1 MSIWDDINTEPAS
14 VLASAGRTPGY
25 GNSQA
30 SIWDDL
36 QAEDEANRPIPQPPQ
51 RQWHQPIGEAVNNA
65 ATLVGGISNNLD
77 RAGLDT
83 SEFFN
88 HAREARKQQY
98 ALPSDQRFAPRA
110 LAATSGAIGLT
121 DMVGN
126 FVAAPVQQY
135 LGVDPEDRFVFDNKK
150 RFNELPA
157 ISSVRDLAP
166 EFYDQYADVAQNV
179 APLPGRSA
187 ELLGQLGKRLP
198 AMSPAG
204 EAILE
209 LAKRMGGTKGAR
221 LIDAAMTQG
230 LIGGGQAINEAAKAR
245 QDINPMQIA
254 LSAGLGAAGG
264 AGLMGLEELIGG
276 IAKPLQQRLSGL
288 RRGSDVAMPNVP
300 QTNNNA
306 VDLGSRIESM
316 INRGHVDAGDPE
328 LAGLQQILDYG
339 KAQAPNVPTQA
350 APAGIAPPAR
360 VQASPM
366 DLAPPRKALKGS
378 AQVADLF
385 MDLAPIKASTQP
397 TKPTADVLFHNRLQ
411 AIREA
416 QPDTIMEAVS
426 QAARSIPRGAPPE
439 MRKTL
444 TDKIRSLV
452 TDTLKR
458 HKAEA
463 QELADQ
469 ASKAALAANDG
480 GYRYPENIQDF
491 DSKMP
496 QDGGYRYPGNIE
508 EFDNPIPRDG
518 GLRYPDTIDYAQ
530 AEGPH
535 GLKYPDYLDY
545 DQAPKASNDEYIGS
559 VWDDLEAESQAANPP
574 ARSQWDDLVAELEAP
589 NIESEGRT
597 RDLKIT
603 DEAGKHVLGRDV
615 VQYAKP
621 IDEIKSEPL
630 RGAVEEVAKAKL
642 AHSEAEYTFD
652 AYGEKLYEKFGNGKD
667 ALQIGKYTIEP
678 PSSEKVLSYK
688 GQAVAD
694 QLKDDL
700 SDTTRITNKAHY
712 EAVPALEPHEYSTVP
727 NVALDATEAE
737 GMLAL
742 LQRRKIETEKAYKT
756 AKDALKPN
764 GADHTLS
771 HKVDV
776 QTAAGPIAV
785 KVHYKAEQEAR
796 VFLAEDFNKENAR
809 LAKAGKPLKSEAE
822 FFGEAY
828 KAEAERLGESV
839 GTVHDFAARLQR
851 NADGYRN
858 AVEAFKDNPL
868 FGKVKEIG
876 AKPVGLSN
884 GSQQLA
890 DQAQANGLSLPKL
903 STITSAL
910 LGIGL
915 TTHSAAQAADGSI
928 EQTSEQQHKQ
938 EVEMRAG
945 VLLASSA
952 LGYKLISKLLK
963 TGVGKKLMLFADA
976 VDHAAVADKVLGKVG
991 PARLERMILDTTA
1004 EAVQM
1009 GWGVHFNSQNE
1020 KARAL
1025 TELVEGL
1032 PIATAFSAP
1041 PKDSAFIGM
1050 SQQQRQAVIGYYAAK
1065 KTLGKKVAGYVKEIQ
1080 DKLDDQSI
1088 PQDARD
1094 QVRKALGDSLLTL
1107 KNLALDMSGMKSA
1120 PEWPERVLSQGTANM
1135 MDFYFMTNPK
1145 HHLLNLS
1152 DSIISGSARL
1162 GPGNMARAYA
1172 DMLTPEYQKTFKD
1185 ANLFG
1190 SFKEDRASLG
1200 SLADK
1205 KLGRVR
1211 GVTEDLFKSDEF
1223 NANRV
1228 ALAAFSQFHQV
1239 VKQSLPANYAN
1250 SKNFTRDLLTGKGN
1264 IPEQVRSDAW
1274 AHMIEAEMRI
1284 LGMDPLRANPNWIKR
1299 ISRGSSVLSFANQ
1312 PVRMA
1317 RMLHEFATT
1326 NNYAAL
1332 GTFLVATTALGGEA
1346 AIPMLMQVAGEHL
1359 APEEIAKIKRTA
1371 NAFSISGFLAD
1382 HVPGSEYFVP
1392 NLSAKLQYEPIAPL
1406 LFGAST
1412 IAYQGARG
1420 DADKILKAGQ
1430 AASQGDYSKA
1440 GQAAS
1445 GAAKLTAQ
1453 LIAGGIPV
1461 GQAWRIVEAAQKSV
1475 AGQGTIYNFPNNSL
1489 DPNPRPIGDPHT
1501 LKYDTV
1507 PSGRAYPWL
1516 EQLLPGQLESTYRH
1530 KAQQAERHYAKGH
1543 KNPSY
1548 FFDKQF
1554 GQGR

>member
-1 MSIWDDINTEPAS
+1 MSIWDDINAEPAS
-14 VLASAGRTPGY
+14 VLATTGRTKGRN
-25 GNSQA
+25 NSQA

-36 QAEDEANRPIPQPPQ
+36 AAEDQANKPIPQPPQ

-65 ATLVGGISNNLD
+65 ATLVGGISNDLN

-83 SEFFN
+83 TDFFN
-88 HAREARKQQY
+88 RAREARKQQY
-98 ALPSDQRFAPRA
+98 ALPADQAFAPRA

-121 DMVGN
+121 DMLGN
-126 FVAAPVQQY
+126 FVAAPLQQHA
-135 LGVDPEDRFVFDNKK
+135 GIAPEDRFVFDNKQH
-150 RFNELPA
+150 FNDLPA
-157 ISSVRDLAP
+157 VKAVRDLAP

-187 ELLGQLGKRLP
+187 ELLGQVGKRLP

-209 LAKRMGGTKGAR
+209 LAKRMGGSKGAR
-221 LIDAAMTQG
+221 LLDAAITQG
-230 LIGGGQAINEAAKAR
+230 LIGGGQAINEAAKSR
-245 QDINPMQIA
+245 QDINPAQVA
-254 LSAGLGAAGG
+254 LSAGLGAVGG
-264 AGLMGLEELIGG
+264 TLLGGIEELLGG
-276 IAKPLQQRLSGL
+276 IARPLQQRINGL
-288 RRGSDVAMPNVP
+288 RRAPDAALPDVP
-300 QTNNNA
+300 QANNNA

-328 LAGLQQILDYG
+328 LAGLEQILNYG
-339 KAQAPNVPTQA
+339 KTQA
-350 APAGIAPPAR
+350 QSAPPSAPASAVVRDPLEG
-360 VQASPM
+360 
-366 DLAPPRKALKGS
+366 LALVPPRKQMKVLPKAVESPL
-378 AQVADLF
+378 DLE
-385 MDLAPIKASTQP
+385 PIKQTNQP
-397 TKPTADVLFHNRLQ
+397 TKPTADVMFHNRLQ

-416 QPDTIMEAVS
+416 KPDTIMEAVS
-426 QAARSIPRGAPPE
+426 QATRSIPRGAPPE
-439 MRKTL
+439 MRKPL
-444 TDKIRSLV
+444 TDKIRSLAAEA
-452 TDTLKR
+452 LNR

-480 GYRYPENIQDF
+480 GYRYP
-491 DSKMP
+491 
-496 QDGGYRYPGNIE
+496 GNIE
-508 EFDNPIPRDG
+508 EFDNSMARDG
-518 GLRYPDTIDYAQ
+518 GLRYPDYIDY
-530 AEGPH
+530 G
-535 GLKYPDYLDY
+535 
-545 DQAPKASNDEYIGS
+545 QAPKASNDEYLGS
-559 VWDDLEAESQAANPP
+559 VWDDIEAESQAANP
-574 ARSQWDDLVAELEAP
+574 LET
-589 NIESEGRT
+589 EGRT

-621 IDEIKSEPL
+621 IEEIQSEPL
-630 RGAVEEVAKAKL
+630 RGAVEKVAKAKL
-642 AHSEAEYTFD
+642 AHAEAEYTFD
-652 AYGEKLYEKFGNGKD
+652 EYGAKLYEKFGNKKD
-667 ALQIGKYTIEP
+667 ALRIGKYTIDP
-678 PSSEKVLSYK
+678 PGSEKVLTYK

-700 SDTTRITNKAHY
+700 SDTTRITNKAHF

-727 NVALDATEAE
+727 NVALDETEAE

-756 AKDALKPN
+756 AKEALKPN

-771 HKVDV
+771 HRVDV

-785 KVHYKAEQEAR
+785 KVHYKAAQEAR
-796 VFLAEDFNKENAR
+796 VFLAEDFAKENAR
-809 LAKAGKPLKSEAE
+809 LAKKGLPLKTEAE

-828 KAEAERLGESV
+828 KAEAERLGTSI

-858 AVEAFKDNPL
+858 AVAAFKDNPL

-890 DQAQANGLSLPKL
+890 DQAAAKGLSLPKL

-915 TTHSAAQAADGSI
+915 TTHGAAQAADGSI
-928 EQTSEQQHKQ
+928 EQTSEQQHRQ

-945 VLLASSA
+945 LLLASSA
-952 LGYKLISKLLK
+952 LGYKAISKLLK
-963 TGVGKKLMLFADA
+963 TGIGKKLMLFADA

-1004 EAVQM
+1004 EAAQM
-1009 GWGVHFNSQNE
+1009 AWGVHFDSQNE

-1041 PKDSAFIGM
+1041 PKDSAFVGM

-1120 PEWPERVLSQGTANM
+1120 PEWPERILSQGTANM
-1135 MDFYFMTNPK
+1135 MDFYFMSNPK

-1172 DMLTPEYQKTFKD
+1172 DMMTPEYQKMFKD

-1205 KLGRVR
+1205 KLGRIR
-1211 GVTEDLFKSDEF
+1211 GITEDLFKSDEF

-1239 VKQSLPANYAN
+1239 IKKSLPANYAS
-1250 SKNFTRDLLTGKGN
+1250 SKAFTRDLLTGKGN

-1274 AHMIEAEMRI
+1274 AHMIEAQMRI

-1332 GTFLVATTALGGEA
+1332 GTFLVATTVLGGEA

-1392 NLSAKLQYEPIAPL
+1392 NLSAKLQYEPMAPL

-1430 AASQGDYSKA
+1430 AASQGDYTKA

-1461 GQAWRIVEAAQKSV
+1461 GEAWRIVEAAQKSV

-1530 KAQQAERHYAKGH
+1530 KAQQAERHYAKGR

-1554 GQGR
+1554 GQK